1 MKIVYRET
9 RSLLFLTIKIN
20 TVKDMK
26 EQILDIADKLRNG
39 EINSD
44 EAQNLLLCLFDVSGS
59 LPLTFEQCLRE
70 EFLINTQNYPKEYH
84 NLFNQKFNRARR
96 RFEEQ

>member
-1 MKIVYRET
+1 MECDQKIAR
-9 RSLLFLTIKIN
+9 LTKAN
-20 TVKDMK
+20 GNNKYSNDMK
-26 EQILDIADKLRNG
+26 KKIEAILDEGRCNG
-39 EINSD
+39 LPTHIVAEQLLDLFSVSD
-44 EAQNLLLCLFDVSGS
+44 S

-84 NLFNQKFNRARR
+84 NLFNQKFNRARK